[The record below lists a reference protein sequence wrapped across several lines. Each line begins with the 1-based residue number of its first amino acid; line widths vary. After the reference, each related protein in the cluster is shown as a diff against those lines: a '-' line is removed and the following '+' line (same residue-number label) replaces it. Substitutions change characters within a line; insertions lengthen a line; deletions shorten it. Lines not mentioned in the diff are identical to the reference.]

1 MGEGHATQKTS
12 CVQVAWARHIFG
24 LGSFLLQSE
33 PQGPQGSE
41 LKLCGLKGP
50 AGALQNK
57 KRKAFHL
64 VPSLQASS
72 NKQKKHRC
80 LPVRRTCKRSLCF
93 FLGEGVGEGVEVF
106 LGDPAGAP
114 QAATQDSRS
123 SKNMWKGL
131 PANAPTAATRQQ
143 EQQSHLESNTA
154 GALTPASYTHSRK
167 NL

>member
-1 MGEGHATQKTS
+1 M
-12 CVQVAWARHIFG
+12 
-24 LGSFLLQSE
+24 
-33 PQGPQGSE
+33 
-41 LKLCGLKGP
+41 
-50 AGALQNK
+50 
-57 KRKAFHL
+57 
-64 VPSLQASS
+64 
-72 NKQKKHRC
+72 
-80 LPVRRTCKRSLCF
+80 
-93 FLGEGVGEGVEVF
+93 F

-114 QAATQDSRS
+114 QAATQGSRS